1 MSDLDD
7 LKDAREFLATLY
19 PGKYDDT
26 MRSCRAR
33 ARDLFGTHFHHEHT
47 AREVAEFLRA
57 RLGEQPESPQ
67 RDAVVSVVNA
77 CESAAT
83 YMSSGTKAINLA
95 LSSLLRLAL
104 PYVDHADYHERWRP
118 KEADGG

>member
-1 MSDLDD
+1 VGDYQ
-7 LKDAREFLATLY
+7 DAQEFLAQLY
-19 PGKYDDT
+19 PGQYDDT
-26 MRSCRAR
+26 MGRCRSR
-33 ARDLFGTHFHHEHT
+33 ARDLFGTHFHHEHV

-57 RLGEQPESPQ
+57 RLAEQPESPE
-67 RDAVVSVVNA
+67 RDAVLSVVNA

-95 LSSLLRLAL
+95 LASLLRLAL
-104 PYVDHADYHERWRP
+104 PYDGHADYQEKWQP